1 MDITRYTSYFYGQT
15 ILNSGPPPPWIYPFE
30 LDKLYFTSRTTNLQ
44 NLIELNFTETH
55 LNPDFSP

>member
-1 MDITRYTSYFYGQT
+1 MDKLYWTPD
-15 ILNSGPPPPWIYPFE
+15 LLLKWIYPFE